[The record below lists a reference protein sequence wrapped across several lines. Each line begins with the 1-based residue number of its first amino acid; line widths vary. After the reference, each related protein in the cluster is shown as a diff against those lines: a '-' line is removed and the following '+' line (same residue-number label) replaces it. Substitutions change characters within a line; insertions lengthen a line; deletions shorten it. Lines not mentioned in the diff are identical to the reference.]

1 MKTIPKILQII
12 ARFLSYFSIISTAVM
27 VLLSVAD
34 VLARNL
40 FGHPITGATE
50 IVQIFNVGTI
60 LAMGMGCLTN
70 QNVSVD
76 FVMDAMPKVPKHVV
90 QIIVNLISICI
101 FGIIIWRSVLTAL
114 DYSSKGYGYTLLNV
128 PYWPFV
134 IVVAIGFLGG
144 LAATI
149 FMTINE
155 ARALK
160 GEEPY
165 KVKGIME
172 EKAEGEVNK

>member
-1 MKTIPKILQII
+1 MKVVTKTLEVI

-27 VLLSVAD
+27 VLMSVAD
-34 VLARNL
+34 VIARNI

-76 FVMDAMPKVPKHVV
+76 FVMDSLPKVPRHVI
-90 QIIVNLISICI
+90 QIIMNIITIVVL
-101 FGIIIWRSVLTAL
+101 GIVVWRSIVTAIN
-114 DYSSKGYGYTLLNV
+114 YMSKGYGYTLLHI
-128 PYWPFV
+128 PHWPFV
-134 IVVAIGFLGG
+134 LVVALGFLGG

-149 FMTINE
+149 LMTINE
-155 ARALK
+155 ARMLRDK
-160 GEEPY
+160 EPY
-165 KVKGIME
+165 KVKEILAD
-172 EKAEGEVNK
+172 KPDKEVRS

>member
-1 MKTIPKILQII
+1 MKVIPKILQII

-27 VLLSVAD
+27 VLMSVAD

-76 FVMDAMPKVPKHVV
+76 FIMDSLPKAPRHIV
-90 QIIVNLISICI
+90 QIIVNLITIVVL
-101 FGIIIWRSVLTAL
+101 GLVIWRSVVSSL
-114 DYSSKGYGYTLLNV
+114 DYMKKGYGYTLIGI
-128 PYWPFV
+128 PHWPFV
-134 IVVAIGFLGG
+134 LVVALGFFGG
-144 LAATI
+144 LVATVL
-149 FMTINE
+149 MTINE
-155 ARALK
+155 GRKLK
-160 GEEPY
+160 NLEPY
-165 KVKGIME
+165 QIKEILP
-172 EKAEGEVNK
+172 EKTKEAE